1 MLERRYSRWDGT
13 QDVEDLD
20 ANAIFDELRDSLLY
34 HGDVATA
41 LRELLARGFP
51 GKSPNR
57 VQGIGE
63 LLKRLREKREEML
76 RELGISGPY
85 NHIREALEE
94 VLDLETAAL
103 DQARQEGDQDAAMAE
118 MELGALP
125 PDLPGQLRQL
135 RNYAFHS
142 PEARDRFE
150 QLLAELK
157 EQFLQSSFSQM
168 KQALG
173 NHSPEDLARLSQMM
187 GELNSLIERHLRGE
201 DIEADFAEFQGRYH
215 DMLPPVD
222 SLEELLALLQAQAE
236 SMAAFMNSLDPSQ
249 RQELE
254 DLFSDLMG
262 DMDLAWQMDRFSQN
276 MRALPGFDGSSRYG
290 FRGESPMGLGEAG
303 EVFSRLGRMDDL
315 ESSLRDPSSPGS
327 LEEIDL
333 DQVEELLGKEAKDSL
348 AQLAKVAKEL
358 EAAGLIDRNDGY
370 LKMSPAGLRRI
381 GAKALEEVFSSIDSS
396 VFGQHQSTRS
406 GWGGDRDFQ
415 SRPYEFG
422 DPFNLSIKETLRN
435 AIARQGGGLPLR
447 LRAEDFEVEATEAQV
462 ACSTVLLL
470 DLSLSMPLRDNFLP
484 AKKMAMALHSLISSK
499 FPRDYLGIVGF
510 SEVAR
515 ELSARTLPQAT
526 WDYVYGTNIEH
537 ALRLARKMLG
547 RKDGFKQILLVTDGE
562 PTAHILEDGEVFF
575 SYPPAPETLRATLA
589 EVRKC
594 TKAGLVINSFVL
606 DVNDQLRGFIDRL
619 SAINRGRVFFTDS
632 DRLGD
637 FVLVDFLK
645 SRRTL
650 LEEG

>member
-1 MLERRYSRWDGT
+1 MLRRRYSRWDDT
-13 QDVEDLD
+13 QDVEDMD
-20 ANAIFDELRDSLLY
+20 AHAIFDELRDSLLY

-41 LRELLARGFP
+41 LRELLSRGFS
-51 GKSPNR
+51 GNSPNR
-57 VQGIGE
+57 VQGISE
-63 LLKRLREKREEML
+63 LLRRLRDEREEML

-85 NHIREALEE
+85 NQIREALEE
-94 VLDLETAAL
+94 VLDLETAVL
-103 DQARQEGDQDAAMAE
+103 DQARQGGDQGAAMAE
-118 MELGALP
+118 MELNALP
-125 PDLPGQLRQL
+125 SDLPGQLRRL
-135 RNYAFHS
+135 RDYAFHS
-142 PEARDRFE
+142 SEARSKFE

-157 EQFLQSSFSQM
+157 EQLLQSNFSQM

-173 NHSPEDLARLSQMM
+173 TQSREDLARLSQMM
-187 GELNSLIERHLRGE
+187 GELNSLVERHLRGE
-201 DIEADFAEFQGRYH
+201 DTETEFADFQQRYS
-215 DMLPPVD
+215 DMLPPVE
-222 SLEELLALLQAQAE
+222 SLEELLALLQSQAE

-254 DLFSDLMG
+254 SLFSDLMG
-262 DMDLAWQMDRFSQN
+262 DMDLAWQMERFSQN
-276 MRALPGFDGSSRYG
+276 MRSMPGFDGDSRYG
-290 FRGESPMGLGEAG
+290 FRGETPLGLGEAG
-303 EVFSRLGRMDDL
+303 EVFSRLGHMDDL
-315 ESSLRDPSSPGS
+315 ESSLRDLSGPGS

-333 DQVEELLGKEAKDSL
+333 DRVEELLGKEAKDSL

-370 LKMSPAGLRRI
+370 LKMSPVGLRRI
-381 GAKALEEVFSSIDSS
+381 GAKALEEVFSNLDSS

-406 GWGGDRDFQ
+406 GQGGDRDFQ

-484 AKKMAMALHSLISSK
+484 AKKMAMALHSLISSR

-537 ALRLARKMLG
+537 ALRLARKMLST
-547 RKDGFKQILLVTDGE
+547 KDGFKQILLVTDGE

-575 SYPPAPETLRATLA
+575 SYPPARETLHATLA
-589 EVRKC
+589 EVKKC

-619 SAINRGRVFFTDS
+619 TDINRGRVFFTDS

-650 LEEG
+650 LEQG